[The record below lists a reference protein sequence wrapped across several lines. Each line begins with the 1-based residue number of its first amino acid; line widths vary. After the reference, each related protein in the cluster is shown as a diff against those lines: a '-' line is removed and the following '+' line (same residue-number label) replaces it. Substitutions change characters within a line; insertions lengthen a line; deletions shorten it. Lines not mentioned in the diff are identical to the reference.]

1 VLIFLSRFKS
11 TQELEVKFKAR
22 RLSKNFLGLLE
33 SLLHVIPSVRPSSER
48 VLMGIDEGKVG
59 WHLVFKYHSPYTL
72 PSLA

>member
-1 VLIFLSRFKS
+1 MLTLNRRFKS
-11 TQELEVKFKAR
+11 TQEHEVKFKAR

-59 WHLVFKYHSPYTL
+59 WYLAFKSHSPHL
-72 PSLA
+72 KDILA